1 MSYSTIIETIKVT
14 TNDGRTATFDVCA
27 EPGRP
32 QRVFVHGS
40 SAYYDI
46 DTFNAG
52 LKKAAKVERTQVA
65 DLFST
70 EPSMVRV
77 LNTRRGD

>member
-1 MSYSTIIETIKVT
+1 MSYSTIIEKVTVT
-14 TNDGRTATFDVCA
+14 TNDGRKAVFDVCA

-65 DLFST
+65 DPFTT
-70 EPSMVRV
+70 EPSMVR
-77 LNTRRGD
+77 G

>member
-1 MSYSTIIETIKVT
+1 MSYSTIIETVTVT
-14 TNDGRTATFDVCA
+14 TSDGRSAVFDVCA

-32 QRVFVHGS
+32 QRVFLHGS

-52 LKKAAKVERTQVA
+52 LKKAAKVERTQIA
-65 DLFST
+65 DLFTT
-70 EPSMVRV
+70 EPSMVR
-77 LNTRRGD
+77 G

>member
-1 MSYSTIIETIKVT
+1 MSYSTIIEMVKVT
-14 TNDGRTATFDVCA
+14 TNDGRSAVFDVCA
-27 EPGRP
+27 EPGRQ
-32 QRVFVHGS
+32 QRVFLHGS
-40 SAYYDI
+40 STYYDI

-70 EPSMVRV
+70 EPSMVR
-77 LNTRRGD
+77 G